1 MPDAAA
7 IRATIDAHFEAI
19 GAADADRV
27 AHCYARDATVEDPA
41 GGTPVKG
48 RDRIR
53 DHFAE
58 HLTEERDI
66 ELILVVVTGRDA
78 AIHFRATPRGGPSR
92 DVIDTMTFDDDAH
105 ITSMR
110 AYAA

>member
-1 MPDAAA
+1 MPDADP

-27 AHCYARDATVEDPA
+27 ARLYAPDATLEDPA
-41 GGTPVKG
+41 GGTPVTG
-48 RDRIR
+48 RDAIR

-66 ELILVVVTGRDA
+66 ELVFVAITGREA

-92 DVIDTMTFDDDAH
+92 DVIDTMTFDDGAR
-105 ITSMR
+105 ITAMR